1 LGPITKSGLSTILDD
16 PALPTPVLVFGLQR
30 FSLLRFPR
38 RIAFIESAGGPKSEP
53 ISIVKPEPT
62 VAADRRPSLLFR
74 DGKVEI
80 SSEIAG
86 IPARHGS
93 SVETWHAQLENL
105 VDSRLPT
112 ALVLSRIVVALKDSP
127 GAGFSVSKGD

>member
-1 LGPITKSGLSTILDD
+1 
-16 PALPTPVLVFGLQR
+16 LVFGLQR
-30 FSLLRFPR
+30 FSLLPFPR
-38 RIAFIESAGGPKSEP
+38 RIAFIESAGGPNSEP

-74 DGKVEI
+74 DGKVAI
-80 SSEIAG
+80 SSEIAA
-86 IPARHGS
+86 IPARPRS

-105 VDSRLPT
+105 TNGRLPS